1 MFSYGCNLCPFKYL
15 LYKSNITIKYQGQFS
30 FVTFVMFYS
39 FIYLAYNDIPVKK
52 HIRGKDPRV
61 VTMLSKIE
69 LLRTVLK
76 IS

>member
-1 MFSYGCNLCPFKYL
+1 MFSYGCNLCLFKYI

-52 HIRGKDPRV
+52 NIRGKDPRV
-61 VTMLSKIE
+61 VNNAFKN
-69 LLRTVLK
+69 RTTK
-76 IS
+76 NSAKN